1 MMGCAGNLR
10 FPKPLLAAH
19 GKDHESPPHL
29 PLKTLHRGESV
40 LALGFLHTAHSPCC
54 RARLWR
60 ELRDVGQL
68 KLSRGKGR
76 AMGPQVW
83 AIRQQGRMTHKG
95 RVRYQGH
102 SFRLIAG
109 AGNPPAHEGYEKTSR

>member
-10 FPKPLLAAH
+10 FLKPLMAVH
-19 GKDHESPPHL
+19 NKDHESPPHL
-29 PLKTLHRGESV
+29 PLKTFYRAESV
-40 LALGFLHTAHSPCC
+40 LALGFLHTAHSPCH

-60 ELRDVGQL
+60 ELCDAGQL

-83 AIRQQGRMTHKG
+83 AIRQQGRVTHKG
-95 RVRYQGH
+95 GMRYPGH
-102 SFRLIAG
+102 SSG
-109 AGNPPAHEGYEKTSR
+109 S